1 MLKAPVLIE
10 TEGGIKNL
18 RQLTVSEAVYFCE
31 SFYQRGRID
40 LLQDL
45 DDAKASPET
54 RFEQLRTFAKE
65 KGMASYLIR
74 QVFNVKNAKE
84 LILHVADGKS
94 QATNLS
100 ILPLDVWVTKNKKRT
115 NQWESWR
122 RQRSRH
128 TDVCRSGNQVD
139 RIGICTRLPDR
150 LDRNPFAASL

>member
-84 LILHVADGKS
+84 LILHVADGNKEWVEEIPS
-94 QATNLS
+94 HELVDIALRCMGHEPVGKLEAAT
-100 ILPLDVWVTKNKKRT
+100 K
-115 NQWESWR
+115 
-122 RQRSRH
+122 
-128 TDVCRSGNQVD
+128 
-139 RIGICTRLPDR
+139 
-150 LDRNPFAASL
+150 